1 MTNYHQI
8 LIRLLAR
15 QAVRERVTQ
24 QTPAPCGTQPIRS
37 NRPVQIAEQT
47 K

>member
-1 MTNYHQI
+1 MTPYHQT

-15 QAVRERVTQ
+15 QAVRERVTA
-24 QTPAPCGTQPIRS
+24 QTPAPCGMPPIRS
-37 NRPVQIAEQT
+37 NRPVQSAAQT